1 MNSYPLWKYL
11 LLLFVLAA
19 GVLYALPNLY
29 GEQPA
34 VQVSQA
40 SGESANQALVQRV
53 KRTLVQADMAPTD
66 ITLEDGRLLA
76 LYKSTS
82 SQLKAA
88 GVLKRQ
94 FGNDFTIALNLAP
107 STPDWLRAVG
117 AEPMKLG
124 LDLRG
129 GVHFLLEVDME
140 TVFNETYDR
149 YARDIP
155 RFLRENSIRY
165 SRAARDGDG
174 DGDAVRLQ
182 FPDAQIMGEARNALT
197 SEFSVLE
204 FREATSGQNALV
216 ATLKEAER
224 KRITDFALQQN
235 LTTLRNRVNELGVAE
250 PLVQRQGDSRI
261 VVELPGVQD
270 TAEAKRLL
278 GKTATL
284 EYRLVAQSKDAQA
297 AERSGN
303 VPAGTE
309 LYRMRDGQPILLKE
323 DVIASGDQLVDASSG
338 LDQQSGSPAVS
349 VTLDGR
355 AATKMFDVTSSH
367 VGDPMAVLFIEN
379 KIETRYENGEEIR
392 ERKKIEE
399 VISVANIR
407 SAFGKRF
414 QTTGLERGEARDLA
428 LLLRAG
434 ALAAPVNIVE
444 ERTIGPSLGADN
456 IEQGR
461 LAVIVGFLLVVV
473 FMVVYYRGFGLFANA
488 ALCMNLVL
496 VVALL
501 SLLQATLTLPGIAGI
516 VLTVGMAVDANV
528 LIFERIREELDAGN
542 TPQSAIKSGY
552 DKAFSSIADAN
563 VTTLIAAVML
573 FGFGTGPIKG
583 FAVTLSL
590 GIITSMFTAIIG
602 TRAIANLVYGSR
614 RRLQG
619 LSI

>member
-1 MNSYPLWKYL
+1 MNRYPLWKYL

-40 SGESANQALVQRV
+40 SGDAASQALVQRV
-53 KRTLVQADMAPTD
+53 QRTLSDADVAPEGV
-66 ITLEDGRLLA
+66 TLEEGRLLA
-76 LYKSTS
+76 LYASTED
-82 SQLKAA
+82 QLKAA

-94 FGNDFTIALNLAP
+94 LGNDYTIALNLAP

-117 AEPMKLG
+117 AEPMALG

-155 RFLRENSIRY
+155 RFLRDESIRY
-165 SRAARDGDG
+165 SRAARDGDS
-174 DGDAVRLQ
+174 VRLQ
-182 FPDAQIMGEARNALT
+182 FPNAEVMSEARDALN
-197 SEFSVLE
+197 SDFNVLD
-204 FREATSGQNALV
+204 FRSASGGDNALV
-216 ATLKEAER
+216 ATLNETEQQ
-224 KRITDFALQQN
+224 RITDFALQQN

-250 PLVQRQGDSRI
+250 PLVQRQGESRI

-284 EYRLVAQSKDAQA
+284 EYRLVAQGKDAQA
-297 AERSGN
+297 AQSSGT
-303 VPAGTE
+303 PPPGTE
-309 LYRMRDGQPILLKE
+309 LYETREGRPILLE
-323 DVIASGDQLVDASSG
+323 QDVIASGDQLVDASSG
-338 LDQQSGSPAVS
+338 FDQQSGSPAVF
-349 VTLDGR
+349 VTLDGQ
-355 AATKMFDVTSSH
+355 AASKMFDVTSAH

-392 ERKKIEE
+392 ERKKVEE

-414 QTTGLERGEARDLA
+414 QTTGLERNEAHDLA

-461 LAVIVGFLLVVV
+461 MAVIVGFLLVVA

-488 ALCMNLVL
+488 ALFMNLVL
-496 VVALL
+496 IVALL

-542 TPQSAIKSGY
+542 TPQSAIKAGY

-563 VTTLIAAVML
+563 VTTLIAAVVL

-590 GIITSMFTAIIG
+590 GIITSMFTAIVG
-602 TRAIANLVYGSR
+602 TRAIANLVYGR
-614 RRLQG
+614 KRRLQS

>member
-563 VTTLIAAVML
+563 VTTLIAAVVL

>member
-1 MNSYPLWKYL
+1 
-11 LLLFVLAA
+11 V
-19 GVLYALPNLY
+19 
-29 GEQPA
+29 
-34 VQVSQA
+34 
-40 SGESANQALVQRV
+40 
-53 KRTLVQADMAPTD
+53 APTEV
-66 ITLEDGRLLA
+66 TLEEGRLLA
-76 LYKSTS
+76 LYESTEN
-82 SQLKAA
+82 QLKAA

-94 FGNDFTIALNLAP
+94 LGNDYTIALNLAP

-117 AEPMKLG
+117 AEPMSLG

-155 RFLRENSIRY
+155 RFLRDESIRY
-165 SRAARDGDG
+165 SRATRDGDT
-174 DGDAVRLQ
+174 VRLQ
-182 FPDAQIMGEARNALT
+182 FPNAEVMSEARNALT
-197 SEFSVLE
+197 SDFSVLE
-204 FREATSGQNALV
+204 FREASGGDNMLV
-216 ATLKEAER
+216 ATLNETEQQ
-224 KRITDFALQQN
+224 RITDFALQQN

-250 PLVQRQGDSRI
+250 PLVQRQGESRI

-284 EYRLVAQSKDAQA
+284 EYRLVAQGKDAQA
-297 AERSGN
+297 AQSSGT

-309 LYRMRDGQPILLKE
+309 LYQTRDGRPLLLE
-323 DVIASGDQLVDASSG
+323 QDVIASGDQLVDASSG
-338 LDQQSGSPAVS
+338 FDQQSGSPAVF
-349 VTLDGR
+349 VTLDGQ
-355 AATKMFDVTSSH
+355 AASKMFDVTSAH

-392 ERKKIEE
+392 ERRKVEE

-414 QTTGLERGEARDLA
+414 QTTGLERKEAADLA

-461 LAVIVGFLLVVV
+461 MAVVVGFLLVVV
-473 FMVVYYRGFGLFANA
+473 FMVIYYRGFGLFANA
-488 ALCMNLVL
+488 ALFMNLIL
-496 VVALL
+496 IVALL

-542 TPQSAIKSGY
+542 TPQSAIKAGY

-563 VTTLIAAVML
+563 ITTLIAAVVL

-590 GIITSMFTAIIG
+590 GIITSMFTAIVG
-602 TRAIANLVYGSR
+602 TRAVANLVYGRR
-614 RRLQG
+614 RRLQN

>member
-1 MNSYPLWKYL
+1 MC
-11 LLLFVLAA
+11 
-19 GVLYALPNLY
+19 G
-29 GEQPA
+29 
-34 VQVSQA
+34 
-40 SGESANQALVQRV
+40 
-53 KRTLVQADMAPTD
+53 
-66 ITLEDGRLLA
+66 
-76 LYKSTS
+76 
-82 SQLKAA
+82 
-88 GVLKRQ
+88 
-94 FGNDFTIALNLAP
+94 
-107 STPDWLRAVG
+107 
-117 AEPMKLG
+117 
-124 LDLRG
+124 
-129 GVHFLLEVDME
+129 
-140 TVFNETYDR
+140 
-149 YARDIP
+149 
-155 RFLRENSIRY
+155 
-165 SRAARDGDG
+165 
-174 DGDAVRLQ
+174 
-182 FPDAQIMGEARNALT
+182 
-197 SEFSVLE
+197 
-204 FREATSGQNALV
+204 
-216 ATLKEAER
+216 
-224 KRITDFALQQN
+224 ALQQLQLAEACGCEALVVTLDTTLLGWRSRDLDMAHLPFLLGQGIAQYTSDPVFTAGLDAAADEGPRPPVN

-250 PLVQRQGDSRI
+250 PLVQRQGESRI

-284 EYRLVAQSKDAQA
+284 EYRLVAQGKDAQA
-297 AERSGN
+297 AQSSGT
-303 VPAGTE
+303 PPPGTE
-309 LYRMRDGQPILLKE
+309 LYETREGRPILLE
-323 DVIASGDQLVDASSG
+323 QDVIASGDQLVDASSG
-338 LDQQSGSPAVS
+338 FDQQSGSPAVF
-349 VTLDGR
+349 VTLDGQ
-355 AATKMFDVTSSH
+355 AASKMFDVTSAH

-392 ERKKIEE
+392 ERKKVEE

-414 QTTGLERGEARDLA
+414 QTTGLERNEAHDLA

-461 LAVIVGFLLVVV
+461 MAVIVGFLLVVA

-488 ALCMNLVL
+488 ALFMNLVL
-496 VVALL
+496 IVALL

-542 TPQSAIKSGY
+542 TPQSAIKAGY

-563 VTTLIAAVML
+563 VTTLIAAVVL

-590 GIITSMFTAIIG
+590 GIITSMFTAIVG
-602 TRAIANLVYGSR
+602 TRAIANLVYGR
-614 RRLQG
+614 KRRLQS

>member
-1 MNSYPLWKYL
+1 MNRYPLWKYL

-40 SGESANQALVQRV
+40 SGDAASQALVQRV
-53 KRTLVQADMAPTD
+53 QRTLSDADVAPEGV
-66 ITLEDGRLLA
+66 TLEEGRLLA
-76 LYKSTS
+76 LYASTED
-82 SQLKAA
+82 QLKAA

-94 FGNDFTIALNLAP
+94 LGNDYTIALNLAP

-117 AEPMKLG
+117 AEPMALG

-155 RFLRENSIRY
+155 RFLRDESIRY
-165 SRAARDGDG
+165 SRAARDGDS
-174 DGDAVRLQ
+174 VRLQ
-182 FPDAQIMGEARNALT
+182 FPNAEVMSEARDALN
-197 SEFSVLE
+197 SDFNVLD
-204 FREATSGQNALV
+204 FRSASGGDNALV
-216 ATLKEAER
+216 ATLNETEQQ
-224 KRITDFALQQN
+224 RITDFALQQN

-250 PLVQRQGDSRI
+250 PLVQRQGESRI

-284 EYRLVAQSKDAQA
+284 EYRLVAQGKDAQA
-297 AERSGN
+297 AQSSGT
-303 VPAGTE
+303 PPPGTE
-309 LYRMRDGQPILLKE
+309 LYETREGRPILLE
-323 DVIASGDQLVDASSG
+323 QDVIASGDQLVDASSG
-338 LDQQSGSPAVS
+338 FDQQSGSPAVF
-349 VTLDGR
+349 VTLDGQ
-355 AATKMFDVTSSH
+355 AASKMFDVTSAH

-392 ERKKIEE
+392 ERKKVEE

-414 QTTGLERGEARDLA
+414 QTTGLERGEAHDLA

-461 LAVIVGFLLVVV
+461 NAVIVGFLLVVA

-488 ALCMNLVL
+488 ALFMNLVL
-496 VVALL
+496 IVALL

-563 VTTLIAAVML
+563 VTTLIAAVVL

-590 GIITSMFTAIIG
+590 GIITSMFTAIVG
-602 TRAIANLVYGSR
+602 TRAVANLVYGR
-614 RRLQG
+614 KRRLQS

>member
-34 VQVSQA
+34 VQVSRA
-40 SGESANQALVQRV
+40 SGESANPALVQRV

-76 LYKSTS
+76 LYKSTA

-94 FGNDFTIALNLAP
+94 LGNDFTIALNLAP

-338 LDQQSGSPAVS
+338 LDQQSGSPAVF

-434 ALAAPVNIVE
+434 ALAAPVYIVE

-563 VTTLIAAVML
+563 VTTLIAAVVL

>member
-1 MNSYPLWKYL
+1 MNRYPLWKYL

-34 VQVSQA
+34 VQVSAA
-40 SGESANQALVQRV
+40 SGDAPNQALVQRV
-53 KRTLVQADMAPTD
+53 QRTLGDADVAPTEV
-66 ITLEDGRLLA
+66 TLEEGRLLA
-76 LYKSTS
+76 LYESTEN
-82 SQLKAA
+82 QLKAA

-94 FGNDFTIALNLAP
+94 LGNDYTIALNLAP

-117 AEPMKLG
+117 AEPMSLG

-155 RFLRENSIRY
+155 RFLRDESIRY
-165 SRAARDGDG
+165 SRATRDGDT
-174 DGDAVRLQ
+174 VRLQ
-182 FPDAQIMGEARNALT
+182 FPNAEVMSEARNALT
-197 SEFSVLE
+197 SDFSVLE
-204 FREATSGQNALV
+204 FREASGGDNMLV
-216 ATLKEAER
+216 ATLNETEQQ
-224 KRITDFALQQN
+224 RITDFALQQN

-250 PLVQRQGDSRI
+250 PLVQRQGESRI

-284 EYRLVAQSKDAQA
+284 EYRLVAQGKDAQA
-297 AERSGN
+297 AQSSGT

-309 LYRMRDGQPILLKE
+309 LYQTRDGRPLLLE
-323 DVIASGDQLVDASSG
+323 QDVIASGDQLVDASSG
-338 LDQQSGSPAVS
+338 FDQQSGSPAVF
-349 VTLDGR
+349 VTLDGQ
-355 AATKMFDVTSSH
+355 AASKMFDVTSAH

-392 ERKKIEE
+392 ERRKVEE

-414 QTTGLERGEARDLA
+414 QTTGLERKEAADLA

-461 LAVIVGFLLVVV
+461 MAVVVGFLLVVV
-473 FMVVYYRGFGLFANA
+473 FMVIYYRGFGLFANA
-488 ALCMNLVL
+488 ALFMNLIL
-496 VVALL
+496 IVALL

-542 TPQSAIKSGY
+542 TPQSAIKAGY

-563 VTTLIAAVML
+563 ITTLIAAVVL

-590 GIITSMFTAIIG
+590 GIITSMFTAIVG
-602 TRAIANLVYGSR
+602 TRAVANLVYGRR
-614 RRLQG
+614 RRLQN

>member
-1 MNSYPLWKYL
+1 MNRYPLWKYL

-40 SGESANQALVQRV
+40 SGDPASQALVQRV
-53 KRTLVQADMAPTD
+53 RRTLTEADAAPRD
-66 ITLEDGRLLA
+66 ITLEEGRLLA
-76 LYKSTS
+76 LYENTE

-94 FGNDFTIALNLAP
+94 LGNDFTIALNLAP

-117 AEPMKLG
+117 AEPMALG

-149 YARDIP
+149 YSRDLP
-155 RFLRENSIRY
+155 RFLRDESIRY
-165 SRAARDGDG
+165 SRATRDGDT
-174 DGDAVRLQ
+174 VRLQ
-182 FPDAQIMGEARNALT
+182 FPNTDVMSEARNALT

-204 FREATSGQNALV
+204 FREASGGDNMLV
-216 ATLKEAER
+216 ATLNETEQQ
-224 KRITDFALQQN
+224 RITDFALQQN

-284 EYRLVAQSKDAQA
+284 EYRLVAQGKDAQA
-297 AERSGN
+297 AQSSGT

-309 LYRMRDGQPILLKE
+309 LYQTRDGRPLLLE
-323 DVIASGDQLVDASSG
+323 QDVIASGDQLVDASSG
-338 LDQQSGSPAVS
+338 FDQQSGSPAVF
-349 VTLDGR
+349 VTLDGQ
-355 AATKMFDVTSSH
+355 AASKMFDVTSAH

-392 ERKKIEE
+392 ERKKVEE

-414 QTTGLERGEARDLA
+414 QTTGLERKEAADLA

-461 LAVIVGFLLVVV
+461 MAVVVGFLLVVV
-473 FMVVYYRGFGLFANA
+473 FMVIYYRGFGLFANA
-488 ALCMNLVL
+488 ALFMNLIL
-496 VVALL
+496 IVALL

-542 TPQSAIKSGY
+542 TPQSAIKAGY

-563 VTTLIAAVML
+563 VTTLIAAVVL

-590 GIITSMFTAIIG
+590 GIVTSMFTAIVG
-602 TRAIANLVYGSR
+602 TRAIANLVYGR
-614 RRLQG
+614 KRRLQG

>member
-1 MNSYPLWKYL
+1 MNRYPLWKYL

-40 SGESANQALVQRV
+40 SGDAASQALVQRV
-53 KRTLVQADMAPTD
+53 QRTLSDADVAPEGV
-66 ITLEDGRLLA
+66 TLEEGRLLA
-76 LYKSTS
+76 LYASTED
-82 SQLKAA
+82 QLKAA

-94 FGNDFTIALNLAP
+94 LGNDYTIALNLAP

-117 AEPMKLG
+117 AEPMALG

-155 RFLRENSIRY
+155 RFLRDESIRY
-165 SRAARDGDG
+165 SRAARDGDS
-174 DGDAVRLQ
+174 VRLQ
-182 FPDAQIMGEARNALT
+182 FPNAEVMSEARDALN
-197 SEFSVLE
+197 SDFNVLD
-204 FREATSGQNALV
+204 FRSASGSDNALV
-216 ATLKEAER
+216 ATLNETEQQ
-224 KRITDFALQQN
+224 RITDFALQQN

-250 PLVQRQGDSRI
+250 PLVQRQGESRI

-284 EYRLVAQSKDAQA
+284 EYRLVAQGKDAQA
-297 AERSGN
+297 AQSSGT
-303 VPAGTE
+303 PPPGTE
-309 LYRMRDGQPILLKE
+309 LYETREGRPILLE
-323 DVIASGDQLVDASSG
+323 QDVIASGDQLVDASSG
-338 LDQQSGSPAVS
+338 FDQQSGSPAVF
-349 VTLDGR
+349 VTLDGQ
-355 AATKMFDVTSSH
+355 AASKMFDVTSAH

-392 ERKKIEE
+392 ERKKVEE

-414 QTTGLERGEARDLA
+414 QTTGLERNEAHDLA

-461 LAVIVGFLLVVV
+461 MAVIVGFLLVVA

-488 ALCMNLVL
+488 ALFMNLVL
-496 VVALL
+496 IVALL

-528 LIFERIREELDAGN
+528 LIFERIREELDGGN

-563 VTTLIAAVML
+563 ITTLIAAVVL
-573 FGFGTGPIKG
+573 FGFGTGPVKG

-590 GIITSMFTAIIG
+590 GILTSMFTAIVG
-602 TRAIANLVYGSR
+602 TRAIANLVYGR
-614 RRLQG
+614 KRRLQS

>member
-1 MNSYPLWKYL
+1 MNRYPLWKYL
-11 LLLFVLAA
+11 LLLLVLAA

-40 SGESANQALVQRV
+40 SGDAANQALVQRV
-53 KRTLVQADMAPTD
+53 RRTLTDADMAPRD
-66 ITLEDGRLLA
+66 VTLEDGRLLA
-76 LYKSTS
+76 LYQSTE

-94 FGNDFTIALNLAP
+94 LGNDFTIALNLAP

-117 AEPMKLG
+117 AEPMSLG

-155 RFLRENSIRY
+155 RYLRDNSIRY
-165 SRAARDGDG
+165 SRAAR

-197 SEFSVLE
+197 SEFNVLE
-204 FREATSGQNALV
+204 FREATDGRNALV
-216 ATLKEAER
+216 ATLNDTER

-284 EYRLVAQSKDAQA
+284 EYRLVAQNKDARA
-297 AERSGN
+297 AESNGTA
-303 VPAGTE
+303 PSGTE
-309 LYRMRDGQPILLKE
+309 LYHMRDGQPILLKE

-338 LDQQSGSPAVS
+338 FDQQSGSPAVF

-355 AATKMFDVTSSH
+355 AAKKMYDVTSAH

-392 ERKKIEE
+392 ERKKVEE

-407 SAFGKRF
+407 GAFGKRF
-414 QTTGLERGEARDLA
+414 QTTGLERGEAHDLA

-461 LAVIVGFLLVVV
+461 LAVVVGFLLVVA
-473 FMVVYYRGFGLFANA
+473 FMVIYYRGFGLFANA
-488 ALCMNLVL
+488 ALFMNLIL
-496 VVALL
+496 IVALL

-528 LIFERIREELDAGN
+528 LIFERVREELDAGN
-542 TPQSAIKSGY
+542 TPQSAIKAGY

-563 VTTLIAAVML
+563 ITTLIAAVVL

-590 GIITSMFTAIIG
+590 GIITSMFTAIVG
-602 TRAIANLVYGSR
+602 TRAIANLVYGR
-614 RRLQG
+614 KRRLQG

>member
-1 MNSYPLWKYL
+1 MNRYPLWKYL

-40 SGESANQALVQRV
+40 SGDAASQALVQRV
-53 KRTLVQADMAPTD
+53 QRTLSDADVAPEGV
-66 ITLEDGRLLA
+66 TLEEGRLLA
-76 LYKSTS
+76 LYASTED
-82 SQLKAA
+82 QLKAA

-94 FGNDFTIALNLAP
+94 LGNDYTIALNLAP

-117 AEPMKLG
+117 AEPMALG

-155 RFLRENSIRY
+155 RFLRDESIRY
-165 SRAARDGDG
+165 SRAARDGDS
-174 DGDAVRLQ
+174 VRLQ
-182 FPDAQIMGEARNALT
+182 FPNAEVMSEARDALN
-197 SEFSVLE
+197 SEFNVLD
-204 FREATSGQNALV
+204 FRSASGGDNALV
-216 ATLKEAER
+216 ATLNETEQQ
-224 KRITDFALQQN
+224 RITDFALQQN

-250 PLVQRQGDSRI
+250 PLVQRQGESRI

-284 EYRLVAQSKDAQA
+284 EYRLVAQGKDAQA
-297 AERSGN
+297 AQSSGT
-303 VPAGTE
+303 PPPGTE
-309 LYRMRDGQPILLKE
+309 LYETREGRPILLE
-323 DVIASGDQLVDASSG
+323 QDVIASGDQLVDASSG
-338 LDQQSGSPAVS
+338 FDQQSGSPAVF
-349 VTLDGR
+349 VTLDGQ
-355 AATKMFDVTSSH
+355 AASKMFDVTSAH

-392 ERKKIEE
+392 ERKKVEE

-414 QTTGLERGEARDLA
+414 QTTGLERNEAHDLA

-461 LAVIVGFLLVVV
+461 MAVIVGFLLVVA

-488 ALCMNLVL
+488 ALFMNLVL
-496 VVALL
+496 IVALL

-563 VTTLIAAVML
+563 VTTLIAAVVL

-590 GIITSMFTAIIG
+590 GIITSMFTAIVG
-602 TRAIANLVYGSR
+602 TRAIANLVYGR
-614 RRLQG
+614 KRRLQS

>member
-1 MNSYPLWKYL
+1 MNRYPLWKYL
-11 LLLFVLAA
+11 LLLAVLLA

-34 VQVSQA
+34 VQVSRA
-40 SGESANQALVQRV
+40 NGDPANQTLVSTV
-53 KRTLVQADMAPTD
+53 KRTLEGADVAPVD
-66 ITLEDGRLLA
+66 VTLEEGRLLA
-76 LYKSTS
+76 LYPSTEA
-82 SQLKAA
+82 QLKAA
-88 GVLKRQ
+88 GVLKREL
-94 FGNDFTIALNLAP
+94 GDDYTVALNLAP
-107 STPDWLRAVG
+107 STPGWLRAIG
-117 AEPMKLG
+117 AEPMALG

-129 GVHFLLEVDME
+129 GVHFLLEVDMDS
-140 TVFNETYDR
+140 VFNSTYDR

-155 RFLRENSIRY
+155 RFLREDGIRY
-165 SRAARDGDG
+165 NRASREGDS
-174 DGDAVRLQ
+174 VRLV
-182 FPDAQIMGEARNALT
+182 FPSEQLMDQAQSDLRG
-197 SEFSVLE
+197 EFSVLE
-204 FREATSGQNALV
+204 FNAAAGSDDTLV
-216 ATLKEAER
+216 ATLNEAER
-224 KRITDFALQQN
+224 ERITDFALQQN

-284 EYRLVAQSKDAQA
+284 EYRLVAKGQDAQE
-297 AERSGN
+297 AERTGN

-309 LYRMRDGQPILLKE
+309 LYDMRDGQPILLE
-323 DVIASGDQLVDASSG
+323 DDVIASGDQLVDASSG
-338 LDQQSGSPAVS
+338 LDQQSGTPAVF
-349 VTLDGR
+349 VTLDGQ
-355 AATKMFDVTSSH
+355 AASKMFDVTSAH

-379 KIETRYENGEEIR
+379 KVDTRYENGEEIR
-392 ERKKIEE
+392 TRRQVEQ

-414 QTTGLERGEARDLA
+414 QTTGLERNEAQDLA

-456 IEQGR
+456 IAQGR
-461 LAVIVGFLLVVV
+461 LAVIVGLLVVV
-473 FMVVYYRGFGLFANA
+473 LFMAVYYKTFGLFANA
-488 ALCMNLVL
+488 ALFMNLVL
-496 VVALL
+496 IVALL

-516 VLTVGMAVDANV
+516 VLTIGMAVDANV
-528 LIFERIREELDAGN
+528 LIYERIREELDAGN
-542 TPQSAIKSGY
+542 TPQSAIKAGY

-563 VTTLIAAVML
+563 VTTLIAAVVL
-573 FGFGTGPIKG
+573 FGFGTGAIKG

-590 GIITSMFTAIIG
+590 GIITSMFTAIVG
-602 TRAIANLVYGSR
+602 TRAIANLVYGR
-614 RRLQG
+614 KARLQS

>member
-1 MNSYPLWKYL
+1 MNRYPLWKYL

-40 SGESANQALVQRV
+40 SGDAASQALVQRV
-53 KRTLVQADMAPTD
+53 QRTLSDADVAPEGV
-66 ITLEDGRLLA
+66 TLEEGRLLA
-76 LYKSTS
+76 LYASTED
-82 SQLKAA
+82 QLKAA

-94 FGNDFTIALNLAP
+94 LGNDYTIALNLAP

-117 AEPMKLG
+117 AEPMALG

-155 RFLRENSIRY
+155 RFLRDESIRY
-165 SRAARDGDG
+165 SRAARDGDS
-174 DGDAVRLQ
+174 VRLQ
-182 FPDAQIMGEARNALT
+182 FPNAEVMSEARDALN
-197 SEFSVLE
+197 SDFDVLD
-204 FREATSGQNALV
+204 FRSASGGDNALV
-216 ATLKEAER
+216 ATLNETEQQ
-224 KRITDFALQQN
+224 RITDFALQQN

-250 PLVQRQGDSRI
+250 PLVQRQGESRI

-284 EYRLVAQSKDAQA
+284 EYRLVAQGKDAQA
-297 AERSGN
+297 AQSSGT
-303 VPAGTE
+303 PPPGTE
-309 LYRMRDGQPILLKE
+309 LYETREGRPILLE
-323 DVIASGDQLVDASSG
+323 QDVIASGDQLVDASSG
-338 LDQQSGSPAVS
+338 FDQQSGSPAVF
-349 VTLDGR
+349 VTLDGQ
-355 AATKMFDVTSSH
+355 AASKMFDVTSAH

-392 ERKKIEE
+392 ERKKVEE

-414 QTTGLERGEARDLA
+414 QTTGLERNEAHDLA

-461 LAVIVGFLLVVV
+461 MAVIVGFLLVVA

-488 ALCMNLVL
+488 ALFMNLVL
-496 VVALL
+496 IVALL

-542 TPQSAIKSGY
+542 TPQSAIKAGY

-563 VTTLIAAVML
+563 VTTLIAAVVL

-590 GIITSMFTAIIG
+590 GIITSMFTAIVG
-602 TRAIANLVYGSR
+602 TRAIANLVYGR
-614 RRLQG
+614 KRRLQS

>member
-1 MNSYPLWKYL
+1 MNRYPLWKYL

-40 SGESANQALVQRV
+40 SGDAASQALVQRV
-53 KRTLVQADMAPTD
+53 QRTLSDADVAPEGV
-66 ITLEDGRLLA
+66 TLEEGRLLA
-76 LYKSTS
+76 LYASTED
-82 SQLKAA
+82 QLKAA

-94 FGNDFTIALNLAP
+94 LGNDYTIALNLAP

-117 AEPMKLG
+117 AEPMALG

-155 RFLRENSIRY
+155 RFLRDESIRY
-165 SRAARDGDG
+165 SRAARDGDS
-174 DGDAVRLQ
+174 VRLQ
-182 FPDAQIMGEARNALT
+182 FPNAEVMSEARDALN
-197 SEFSVLE
+197 SDFNVLD
-204 FREATSGQNALV
+204 FRSASGSDNALV
-216 ATLKEAER
+216 ATLNETEQQ
-224 KRITDFALQQN
+224 RITDFALQQN

-250 PLVQRQGDSRI
+250 PLVQRQGESRI

-284 EYRLVAQSKDAQA
+284 EYRLVAQGKDAQA
-297 AERSGN
+297 AQSSGT
-303 VPAGTE
+303 PPPGTE
-309 LYRMRDGQPILLKE
+309 LYETREGRPILLE
-323 DVIASGDQLVDASSG
+323 QDVIASGDQLVDASSG
-338 LDQQSGSPAVS
+338 FDQQSGSPAVF
-349 VTLDGR
+349 VTLDGQ
-355 AATKMFDVTSSH
+355 AASKMFDVTSAH

-392 ERKKIEE
+392 ERKKVEE

-414 QTTGLERGEARDLA
+414 QTTGLERNEAHDLA

-461 LAVIVGFLLVVV
+461 MAVIVGFLLVVA

-488 ALCMNLVL
+488 ALFMNLVL
-496 VVALL
+496 IVALL

-542 TPQSAIKSGY
+542 TPQSAIKAGY

-563 VTTLIAAVML
+563 VTTLIAAVVL

-590 GIITSMFTAIIG
+590 GIITSMFTAIVG
-602 TRAIANLVYGSR
+602 TRAVANLVYGR
-614 RRLQG
+614 KRRLQS

>member
-1 MNSYPLWKYL
+1 MNRYPLWKYL
-11 LLLFVLAA
+11 LLLAVIAV

-40 SGESANQALVQRV
+40 SGDPANQALVQRV
-53 KRTLVQADMAPTD
+53 RRTLDNAGMPPVD

-76 LYKSTS
+76 LYPGTEA
-82 SQLKAA
+82 QLKAA
-88 GVLKRQ
+88 GALKREL
-94 FGNDFTIALNLAP
+94 GDDYTVALNLAS
-107 STPDWLRAVG
+107 STPDWLRAIG
-117 AEPMKLG
+117 AEPMALG

-129 GVHFLLEVDME
+129 GVHFLLEVDMDS
-140 TVFNETYDR
+140 VFNSTYDR

-155 RFLRENSIRY
+155 RFLRDQSIRY
-165 SRAARDGDG
+165 SRASRDGDS
-174 DGDAVRLQ
+174 VRLI
-182 FPDAQIMGEARNALT
+182 FPNEQVMDQARSALS
-197 SEFSVLE
+197 SEFNVLD
-204 FREATSGQNALV
+204 FRPAPNAENTLV
-216 ATLKEAER
+216 AVLNETEQR
-224 KRITDFALQQN
+224 RITDFALQQN

-284 EYRLVAQSKDAQA
+284 EYRLVAQGEDAQA
-297 AERSGN
+297 AERTGN
-303 VPAGTE
+303 VPAGTQ
-309 LYRMRDGQPILLKE
+309 LYHTRDGQPILLDD

-338 LDQQSGSPAVS
+338 FDQQSGTPAVF
-349 VTLDGR
+349 VTLDGQ
-355 AATKMFDVTSSH
+355 AASKMFDVTSAH

-379 KIETRYENGEEIR
+379 KVDTRYEDGKEIR
-392 ERKKIEE
+392 TRRKVEQ

-414 QTTGLERGEARDLA
+414 QTTGLERGEAHDLA

-434 ALAAPVNIVE
+434 ALAAPVNVVE

-456 IEQGR
+456 IAQGR
-461 LAVIVGFLLVVV
+461 LAVIVGFLLVVG
-473 FMVVYYRGFGLFANA
+473 FMMVYYRAFGLFANA
-488 ALCMNLVL
+488 ALFMNLIL
-496 VVALL
+496 IVALL

-516 VLTVGMAVDANV
+516 VLTIGMAVDANV
-528 LIFERIREELDAGN
+528 LIFERIREELDSGN

-563 VTTLIAAVML
+563 ITTLIAAIVL

-590 GIITSMFTAIIG
+590 GILTSMFTAIVG
-602 TRAIANLVYGSR
+602 TRAIANLVYGR
-614 RRLQG
+614 KRRLNS